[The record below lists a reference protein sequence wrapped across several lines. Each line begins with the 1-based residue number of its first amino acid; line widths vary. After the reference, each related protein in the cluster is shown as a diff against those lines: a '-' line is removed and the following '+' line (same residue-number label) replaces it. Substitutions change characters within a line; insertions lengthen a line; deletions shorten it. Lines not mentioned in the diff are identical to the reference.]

1 MQSNLLQWFRNQL
14 FGCRR
19 DVSAGVAEVFAREE
33 KRGARI
39 LLCFRLGVALLLFI
53 VGLSIPSVWADK
65 LSYLVLAAAYSAV
78 VAVQMYLTR
87 GNNLRALNR
96 FSYFSLLADHAVF
109 TFPILFYYQNEG
121 SGNFNF
127 VLKSP
132 YLVLLL
138 LPTLTTL
145 LQFRFSLLV
154 FSVATSLAILLG
166 FFGFALLSRVPQS
179 PSWNQYFLGQ
189 TIILPA
195 WLMLYLPLPLMS
207 AALIAY
213 SIVRAR
219 RMASEM
225 AETENR
231 KADKTE
237 ADKDSAL
244 IRGDFAEDSLQQV
257 SVLCAQFYPMTSM
270 FERVPLS
277 EMTALLSEL
286 RQLVARC
293 VSEYSGTVV
302 AFAGN
307 ALVAVF
313 SAMRSQESS
322 SDHSHNSTLCA
333 LSLLD
338 ALRELNAKRLAQ
350 AQDSF
355 GIGIG
360 IDAGEVFAGHLKSE
374 QQPVYTVIGSVV
386 TTASRIAHLCK
397 KAQAELLV
405 SETVAHQLPDTIVTE
420 RLGVVQIRGREQP
433 LGIYRVKR

>member
-1 MQSNLLQWFRNQL
+1 MQTNLLECSKNQL
-14 FGCRR
+14 LSRR
-19 DVSAGVAEVFAREE
+19 GDVSTAVAEVFARED

-53 VGLSIPSVWADK
+53 LGLTIPTFWADK

-78 VAVQMYLTR
+78 VAVQMVLTR

-109 TFPILFYYQNEG
+109 TFPILFFYQNEG

-138 LPTLTTL
+138 MPTLTTL
-145 LQFRFSLLV
+145 LQFRISLLV
-154 FSVATSLAILLG
+154 FSAATSLTILFG

-179 PSWNQYFLGQ
+179 ASWNQYFLGQ

-213 SIVRAR
+213 SIVRTR
-219 RMASEM
+219 RMVAEI

-231 KADKTE
+231 KADKTD

-244 IRGDFAEDSLQQV
+244 IRGEFAEDSLQQV

-270 FERVPLS
+270 FERLPLS
-277 EMTALLSEL
+277 EMTA
-286 RQLVARC
+286 
-293 VSEYSGTVV
+293 
-302 AFAGN
+302 
-307 ALVAVF
+307 
-313 SAMRSQESS
+313 
-322 SDHSHNSTLCA
+322 
-333 LSLLD
+333 LLD
-338 ALRELNAKRLAQ
+338 ALRELNAERLAQ
-350 AQDSF
+350 GKESI

-360 IDAGEVFAGHLKSE
+360 INAGEVFAGHLKTE

-386 TTASRIAHLCK
+386 NTASRIAHLCK
-397 KAQAELLV
+397 KAQEELLV
-405 SETVAHQLPDTIVTE
+405 SEAVAHKLPDTIVTE
-420 RLGVVQIRGREQP
+420 RLGVVKIRGREQL